1 MKLIVFYDLFGYSL
15 SVSILYTI
23 DVFLYAFSLV
33 MHLIVNF
40 YYIILSCV
48 FMISLVSC

>member
-33 MHLIVNF
+33 MSFNSLIF
-40 YYIILSCV
+40 YYINLFLC
-48 FMISLVSC
+48 FL